1 MDVANGTAICG
12 MSQNFPRS
20 LSTKILMLQ
29 LCSRPNPFRVGKI
42 LIYVMPNADYHKI
55 NLTAPYT
62 KHKKCH
68 VSGKKQSIKKP

>member
-1 MDVANGTAICG
+1 MDIANSTAICG
-12 MSQNFPRS
+12 MSQNFTRS

-42 LIYVMPNADYHKI
+42 LIHVMPNADYHKI
-55 NLTAPYT
+55 DLTAPCT

-68 VSGKKQSIKKP
+68 VSGKKQSFKKP